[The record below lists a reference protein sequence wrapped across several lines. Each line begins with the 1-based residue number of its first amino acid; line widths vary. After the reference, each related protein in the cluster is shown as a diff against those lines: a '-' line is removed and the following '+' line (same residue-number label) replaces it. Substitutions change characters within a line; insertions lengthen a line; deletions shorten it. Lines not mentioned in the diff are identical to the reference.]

1 MNERVAVV
9 TGANR
14 GIGRAIAEGM
24 ARADFRTVLVCR
36 RREDGER
43 AMEEIASRTGNHAL
57 EVMTADL
64 SSLAEVRRLG
74 DELLARFPAVHVL
87 VNNAAVASQAT
98 PGKRRRHR
106 ADAGRQS
113 PGAFRADAPAA
124 ARARAGRPVAR
135 GHRVIGGTAADRSS
149 CSMTCRMSGGA
160 TAGVRVYGE
169 TKLMNVLFTRELA
182 RRTGGHRCHGHLLPS
197 GGHRHPAGARLP
209 AGAAAAA
216 GRRVWPARRE
226 QGADTAV
233 WLATSPEVAGATGG
247 YYIGRRPAR
256 TNPLADDA
264 ELARR
269 LWTESE
275 AADLARRRLTTS
287 CRVRSPRSVLFRS
300 APARSFAS
308 ARP

>member
-1 MNERVAVV
+1 MSERVAVV

-14 GIGRAIAEGM
+14 GIGKAIAQGI

-43 AMEEIASRTGNHAL
+43 AMEEIASRTGRHAL

-87 VNNAAVASQAT
+87 VNNAAVASRQ
-98 PGKRRRHR
+98 RRESVDGIEMTLAVNHLAHFELTRR
-106 ADAGRQS
+106 LLPALER
-113 PGAFRADAPAA
+113 GAPSRVVTVSSGAHQGQKLVFDDLQNVR
-124 ARARAGRPVAR
+124 RPYR
-135 GHRVIGGTAADRSS
+135 
-149 CSMTCRMSGGA
+149 
-160 TAGVRVYGE
+160 GVRVYGE

-182 RRTGGHRCHGHLLPS
+182 RRTAGTGVVANCCHPGVIATRLMLDY
-197 GGHRHPAGARLP
+197 LP
-209 AGAAAAA
+209 ALLRPLVGAMA
-216 GRRVWPARRE
+216 GTPER
-226 QGADTAV
+226 GADTAV

-275 AADLARRRLTTS
+275 LLTARR
-287 CRVRSPRSVLFRS
+287 
-300 APARSFAS
+300 AA
-308 ARP
+308 